1 MIIAA
6 MSLSVA
12 LCARMPDEVSKINC
26 LRDTFSEAVT
36 ASNNERLNARK
47 RLGEPRAQALLW
59 EEGAWLK
66 SMSETCKV
74 PLGKD
79 GFVDTTP
86 DTTDFA
92 CLIDTTATPRC
103 AFAWHLPINGLAD

>member
-1 MIIAA
+1 
-6 MSLSVA
+6 
-12 LCARMPDEVSKINC
+12 
-26 LRDTFSEAVT
+26 
-36 ASNNERLNARK
+36 
-47 RLGEPRAQALLW
+47 
-59 EEGAWLK
+59 
-66 SMSETCKV
+66 MSETCKV